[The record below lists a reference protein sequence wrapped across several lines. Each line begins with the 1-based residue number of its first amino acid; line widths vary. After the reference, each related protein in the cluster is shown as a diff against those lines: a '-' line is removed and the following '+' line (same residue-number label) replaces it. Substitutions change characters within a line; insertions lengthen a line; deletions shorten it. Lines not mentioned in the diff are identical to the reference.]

1 LPESLFSAQLNKTLN
16 SLENSKTNAISG
28 FTACGIIPLDRNQI
42 LKRLPDSKIKDNKEV
57 WSTTFEETLRVAREA
72 QPIRQR
78 YGTCYHSVLEA
89 VYRLCNLNDDTVEF
103 GKRSLPQVLRSAITI
118 LVKALSNSY
127 LSKGLFN
134 NSIDRQSEDRFLTL
148 HCDNYGVYVGRA
160 AGRTR
165 PHQKAKWQIQLPNPK
180 DTKLFSVY
188 IAEEARKAYKNLKEN
203 GYAYDMWL
211 RLGQAGSQKRLF
223 LIEEE
228 SAKSV

>member
-57 WSTTFEETLRVAREA
+57 WSTTFEETLRVARET

-89 VYRLCNLNDDTVEF
+89 VYKLCNLNDDTVEF

-134 NSIDRQSEDRFLTL
+134 NSIDCQSEDRFLTL
-148 HCDNYGVYVGRA
+148 HCDHYGVYVGRA

-188 IAEEARKAYKNLKEN
+188 IAEEARKAYKNLKKMVTRMTY
-203 GYAYDMWL
+203 GY
-211 RLGQAGSQKRLF
+211 
-223 LIEEE
+223 I
-228 SAKSV
+228 